1 MSDGSVASGMTP
13 PTVDGDRFVSYA
25 QNGEDVILWRALSKI
40 NNGRYVDV
48 GAADPIVDSVTL
60 PFYLRGWRGIHI
72 EPVSSYA
79 AALRTAR
86 PEDTVVGCVAG
97 AEEGEIT
104 FFEFPETG
112 LSTTQEVEADR
123 AKELGFA
130 ETRRTVAMRTLDS
143 ILSDVISPEDPIH
156 FLKVDVEGFE
166 PSVLQGAN
174 LQKWRPWVVVVEATR
189 PNSSERTDHTFGH
202 HLTDAGYTATLFDG
216 LNMYYVSAEHP
227 EFADR
232 LSYPACALDDYVRIK
247 QVVDAERID
256 DIHAALEQ
264 ETWNRIELEWQVQ
277 ASIAE
282 RVASRAEL
290 TRIKQKAARSNAR
303 LRRQRKNL
311 RDPKYLVNRAAKGSI
326 SRIKRASPKAKLQ
339 VGSQSQHGIDA
350 QTGNIT
356 PWQVAEGFSQLRPT
370 LSELQARDCRESL
383 ASHDLDNEEQLAVRL
398 DGANDVA
405 GLLLAECQAMVA
417 LHDLPPE
424 PPAGTGRGDRI
435 LIDARSVQD
444 PNYSRRGIG
453 RYTRAVIKAI
463 SLVTTPDRLIFLTSI
478 RLPDLEP
485 EIARVG
491 TVWTHVPKDLSSI
504 GLFVQPSPLTAPI
517 APLVPIFSESLPK
530 IAIVYDFIPA
540 QFPERYLSSES
551 ARVLYTAGLSS
562 LPHYDQLISIS
573 HCTMDA
579 AAEVDVDLSK
589 ATVAWPE
596 ALRINSPELCT
607 PKSGDDETLIVLFSG
622 GDDRKNHV
630 TGLEACAI
638 LSRRMPGRVKVALIG
653 HSYDPAGA
661 IRDAAKAGF
670 NRHDLLIVS
679 AIDDET
685 LEKYV
690 SNSDLVLVPSRS
702 EGLSLPVIEAIGL
715 GVPVVVSDIEAH
727 RELLGTGDFFGDPDN
742 ALSLTSALECVLKNR
757 EAVFAD
763 QVAAIGSH
771 DHRDLESVLLA
782 ACQKAEDQSEQSP
795 ASPVKPVLWLRG
807 TKPALGVITPWP
819 PQHSGVADYS
829 EFTLP
834 ALREYC
840 DLTIYA
846 APETSSSAM
855 SSQRPQLS
863 TSMVREHDAFLSVLG
878 NSHFHLPMLR
888 VLEDAGGAALAHDTR
903 MIDFY
908 AHLRGTGGAASLM
921 NKNGRNFVSDGD
933 VSTLH
938 MNIDELGDTC
948 YWEIAHAAQPLIFHS
963 RIATERTAVETGTSP
978 RRICFVPY
986 KLPTTTEPAARI
998 ASRERLGLKDSELNL
1013 VCVGIVDT
1021 GTKKA
1026 DLIIEAVGWL
1036 NQWGFPT
1043 RVHFV
1048 GPVAPPIRTSLI
1060 ERASDAGIG
1069 DRLNLTGRVERETY
1083 CDYLLGGDL
1092 GLQIRSNDLLGISGA
1107 LVDCA
1112 AFGMPALASEPLVY
1126 DMDTPSF
1133 VEALPVVISPL
1144 ILAEEILAWLDRRPE
1159 ESRVEDERRA
1169 YVADFSVSRYAHE
1182 LAQAIGLIDG

>member
-1 MSDGSVASGMTP
+1 MADGRVA
-13 PTVDGDRFVSYA
+13 DGVMHPGIDSEQFVSYA
-25 QNGEDVILWRALSKI
+25 QNGEDVVIWRALAGI
-40 NNGRYVDV
+40 DHGRYVDV
-48 GAADPIVDSVTL
+48 GAADPVIDSVTL
-60 PFYLRGWRGIHI
+60 PFYLRGWRGIHV

-79 AALRTAR
+79 AALRSAR
-86 PEDTVVGCVAG
+86 PEDTVIECVAG
-97 AEEGEIT
+97 SEEGSIT

-112 LSTTQEVEADR
+112 LSTTQEAEAVR
-123 AKELGFA
+123 AAELGF
-130 ETRRTVAMRTLDS
+130 TKLQRVVKMRTLDS
-143 ILSDVISPEDPIH
+143 ILAEVVPPGDPIH

-166 PSVLQGAN
+166 PNVLAGAN
-174 LQKWRPWVVVVEATR
+174 LKKWRPWVVVVEATR
-189 PNSSERTDHTFGH
+189 PNSSERTDHTFNQ
-202 HLTDAGYTATLFDG
+202 LLADAGYTATLFDG
-216 LNMYYVSAEHP
+216 LNMYYVSGEHSELAE
-227 EFADR
+227 R
-232 LSYPACALDDYVRIK
+232 LSYPACALDDYTRIK

-264 ETWNRIELEWQVQ
+264 ETWKRIELEWQVQ
-277 ASIAE
+277 AFASE
-282 RVASRAEL
+282 RVAIRTEL
-290 TRIKQKAARSNAR
+290 TRIGKKAARSDAK
-303 LRRQRKNL
+303 LRQQRKNL
-311 RDPKYLVNRAAKGSI
+311 RDPKYLVNRAARGSI
-326 SRIKRASPKAKLQ
+326 ARIGRSSSKAT
-339 VGSQSQHGIDA
+339 GRPSTHGQREIGI
-350 QTGNIT
+350 QNGNIA
-356 PWQVAEGFSQLRPT
+356 PWQIAKAFSQLRPT
-370 LSELQARDCRESL
+370 MSESQAQECRESL
-383 ASHDLDNEEQLAVRL
+383 ASHNLDNEDQLSIRL

-417 LHDLPPE
+417 LHDLQPHNLSN
-424 PPAGTGRGDRI
+424 TGRGDRI
-435 LIDARSVQD
+435 LVDARSVQD

-463 SLVTTPDRLIFLTSI
+463 SSVTPPDRLIFLTSV

-485 EIARVG
+485 EIARAG
-491 TVWTHVPKDLSSI
+491 TVWTHLPNDLSGV
-504 GLFVQPSPLTAPI
+504 GLFVQPSPLTAPT
-517 APLVPIFSESLPK
+517 APLVPIFAESLPK
-530 IAIVYDFIPA
+530 VAIVYDFIPA
-540 QFPERYLSSES
+540 QFPEKYLSSEA
-551 ARVLYTAGLSS
+551 ARVLYTAGLST

-579 AAEVDVDLSK
+579 AAAVEIDLSN
-589 ATVAWPE
+589 ATVAWPK
-596 ALRINSPELCT
+596 ALRIQTPELCT
-607 PKSGDDETLIVLFSG
+607 PKSSDSETLIVLFSG

-638 LSRRMPGRVKVALIG
+638 LSRRLPGRVQVALIG
-653 HSYDPAGA
+653 HSYDPAAA
-661 IRDAAKAGF
+661 IKDAAQAGLD
-670 NRHDLLIVS
+670 RHDLLIVS

-690 SNSDLVLVPSRS
+690 SRSDLVLIPSRS

-742 ALSLTSALECVLKNR
+742 ALSLTSALEYVLKNR
-757 EAVFAD
+757 EAVFAK
-763 QVAAIGSH
+763 QAATLSSH
-771 DHRDLESVLLA
+771 DHSDLESVLLD
-782 ACQKAEDQSEQSP
+782 ACQKAAVQGEQPSANP
-795 ASPVKPVLWLRG
+795 LKPVLWLKG
-807 TKPALGVITPWP
+807 TKPSLGVITPWP

-846 APETSSSAM
+846 APETLSTAM
-855 SSQRPQLS
+855 PSQRPQLAV
-863 TSMVREHDAFLSVLG
+863 SMVRDHDAFLSVLG

-903 MIDFY
+903 MIDLY
-908 AHLRGTGGAASLM
+908 AHLRGPSGAASLM
-921 NKNGRNFVSDGD
+921 NKNGRNFVSDAD
-933 VSTLH
+933 VSILH

-948 YWEIAHAAQPLIFHS
+948 YWEIAHAADPLIFHS
-963 RIATERTAVETGTSP
+963 RIAAERTAVETGTSP

-986 KLPTTTEPAARI
+986 KLPATTDPAARI
-998 ASRERLGLKDSELNL
+998 ESRERLGLIDSELNI

-1036 NQWGFPT
+1036 NQWGFGT

-1048 GPVAPPIRTSLI
+1048 GPVAPPVRSTLV
-1060 ERASDAGIG
+1060 ERATDAGIA
-1069 DRLNLTGRVERETY
+1069 DRLNLTGRVDRDTY

-1133 VEALPVVISPL
+1133 VEALPVIISPL
-1144 ILAEEILAWLDRRPE
+1144 ILAEEILSWRDRRPE
-1159 ESRVEDERRA
+1159 QSQVEAERRS
-1169 YVADFSVSRYAHE
+1169 YVSDYSVARYARE
-1182 LAQAIGLIDG
+1182 LAQAIGLIDV